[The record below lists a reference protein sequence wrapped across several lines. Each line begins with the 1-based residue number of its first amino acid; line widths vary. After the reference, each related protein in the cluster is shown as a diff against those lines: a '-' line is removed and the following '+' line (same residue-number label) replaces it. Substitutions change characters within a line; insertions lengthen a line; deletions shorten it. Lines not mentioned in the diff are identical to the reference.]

1 MKQSKAKLRVASK
14 FNVNQLSEQPLF
26 ATNPQAALP
35 LLSMIGQA
43 QLSIDDLLGQL
54 SRQFIEQL
62 LILSAQ
68 RVAGTKYPGRQSGE
82 IRWHGALNGVVALGQ
97 SKLGVKRLRSR
108 NGAGEVAVPAY
119 TALAR
124 DGDLARRIGRHLGVT
139 LPPKNVLHS

>member
-14 FNVNQLSEQPLF
+14 FNVNQLSEQPLL

-62 LILSAQ
+62 LVLSAQ
-68 RVAGTKYPGRQSGE
+68 TVAGTKHPGRQSGD
-82 IRWHGALNGVVALGQ
+82 IRWHDAQSGVVAVGH
-97 SKLGVKRLRSR
+97 SKLRVKRPRLR
-108 NGAGEVAVPAY
+108 NGAGEILGEAPAQAVRVPGQG
-119 TALAR
+119 LEFQVPMK
-124 DGDLARRIGRHLGVT
+124 DGQIL
-139 LPPKNVLHS
+139 